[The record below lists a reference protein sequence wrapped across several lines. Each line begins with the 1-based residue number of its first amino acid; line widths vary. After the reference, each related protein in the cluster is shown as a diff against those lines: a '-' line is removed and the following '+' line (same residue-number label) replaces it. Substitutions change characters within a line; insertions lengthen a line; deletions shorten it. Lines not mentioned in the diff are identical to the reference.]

1 MLPKFCVSTT
11 CCGTGRCIFLAAAN
25 GKSDSPP
32 APRSR
37 NIFSHPACRTFV
49 TPEAEC
55 VSRGEVTKIFENAR
69 GGFPP
74 VASVPSEHMRVARH
88 STFPFRSA
96 FSDQKQAEWKPFFGS
111 TFVQPSRACCRSFFS
126 SGGSFFCLWASKVGK
141 LCPLGSRSQFLCG
154 GNGGLCNRFWVVWA
168 PRVHG

>member
-1 MLPKFCVSTT
+1 MLPKFCVSTI

-32 APRSR
+32 ASRSR

-69 GGFPP
+69 WGSLPSLRFR
-74 VASVPSEHMRVARH
+74 ASTRESRGIQLSRFGLH
-88 STFPFRSA
+88 SLTENRLSGNH
-96 FSDQKQAEWKPFFGS
+96 SSGQRLCNL
-111 TFVQPSRACCRSFFS
+111 RACCRSFFS
-126 SGGSFFCLWASKVGK
+126 SGGPFFLSLGFESREAVSFGFAGPVAIRRQWRTLQ
-141 LCPLGSRSQFLCG
+141 PLLG
-154 GNGGLCNRFWVVWA
+154 GV
-168 PRVHG
+168 PRVYG